1 MKKLF
6 AVCGLVGATVL
17 CAPAADKPRVFVT
30 ESQSLQLSGDATVG
44 DAKGNVSLA
53 GGASPQ
59 IVEVMKAFRRYCPN
73 VVVTANR
80 EKAAYVVRLD
90 HDALNPTTPFVHGN
104 KVAVFDT
111 HDDLIYT
118 DSTHT
123 LGSAVKGACRAIVSP
138 PGA

>member
-1 MKKLF
+1 MKRLF
-6 AVCGLVGATVL
+6 AVYGLVGATAVYG
-17 CAPAADKPRVFVT
+17 AAAEKPRVFVT
-30 ESQSLQLSGDATVG
+30 ESQALQLSGDATVG

-53 GGASPQ
+53 GGASRE
-59 IVEVMKAFRRYCPN
+59 IVEVMRAFRRYCPD

-90 HDALNPTTPFVHGN
+90 HEAPGPTTPFVHGN

-123 LGSAVKGACRAIVSP
+123 LGSAVKGACRAMTNP